1 MDLWLH
7 IVLSRTN
14 GWRTVM
20 TRSPL
25 TFAPPWH
32 TSLITNYPTIEID
45 SMLFYRVNRRSRL
58 YTDIYKISHISI
70 SSHHQSTLNS
80 LLSSHTFSTTYLS
93 TMCTTNIRVYNCGKY
108 TQSTSHCKKATKNPI
123 TKRMNAC
130 GDPRKIVSSTTGTYC
145 NSSKC
150 TQQPGV
156 YKSPSH
162 Q

>member
-1 MDLWLH
+1 MLIIRFSTD
-7 IVLSRTN
+7 VRRTA
-14 GWRTVM
+14 M

-80 LLSSHTFSTTYLS
+80 LLSSHTLSTTYLS

-108 TQSTSHCKKATKNPI
+108 TQSTSHCRKAVWNPI
-123 TKRMNAC
+123 TKKMNAC
-130 GDPRKIVSSTTGTYC
+130 GDPRQTVSSTTGTYC

-150 TQQPGV
+150 TQQPGF
-156 YKSPSH
+156 YRSPSH
-162 Q
+162 K

>member
-1 MDLWLH
+1 MLIIRFSID
-7 IVLSRTN
+7 VRRTA
-14 GWRTVM
+14 M

-32 TSLITNYPTIEID
+32 TSLITNYPITEID
-45 SMLFYRVNRRSRL
+45 SMLFYRVNWRSRL
-58 YTDIYKISHISI
+58 YTDIYKVSHISI

-80 LLSSHTFSTTYLS
+80 LLSTQTLSTTYLS

-108 TQSTSHCKKATKNPI
+108 TQSTSHCRKAVWNPI

-130 GDPRKIVSSTTGTYC
+130 GDPRQTVSSTTGTYC

-150 TQQPGV
+150 TQQPGF
-156 YKSPSH
+156 YRSPSH
-162 Q
+162 K